1 MLLARSRSGPY
12 QLYPTF
18 SVQSAGR
25 VKLIKIKNRIRCD
38 DWSRRRC
45 DERSR
50 NDVIVAVV
58 FILHSISQSQE
69 PSLIFFFCF
78 FSHRSHLG
86 PELLPFPWLLVQWC
100 YTNNMSTE
108 VCFNNIIFPPYLSS
122 MSMTTYL
129 FNFSL
134 FILPDFF

>member
-1 MLLARSRSGPY
+1 MWRQVTEKMWR
-12 QLYPTF
+12 
-18 SVQSAGR
+18 
-25 VKLIKIKNRIRCD
+25 
-38 DWSRRRC
+38 
-45 DERSR
+45 RSR

-58 FILHSISQSQE
+58 FILHSISQSQK

-134 FILPDFF
+134 FILPKIISFLYWNLHKLFPYNNYLLNFLSFFFIIIFKIWI